1 MTTFPTIH
9 LNGTSK
15 KDLLD
20 GYRKAIDAIQ
30 DAVVALG
37 SVEFNARDYYPHPHG
52 LVAWTT
58 ASNERVEQFQK
69 LYEVKDHLTEIAL
82 HISNAGRY

>member
-9 LNGTSK
+9 INGTSK

-20 GYRKAIDAIQ
+20 GYRKAIDAVQ

-37 SVEFNARDYYPHPHG
+37 SVEFNARDYYVQGSH
-52 LVAWTT
+52 AWVQ
-58 ASNERVEQFQK
+58 ASDERVEQFQK
-69 LYEVKDHLTEIAL
+69 LYAVKDHLMEIAL
-82 HISNAGRY
+82 HISKEGRD

>member
-37 SVEFNARDYYPHPHG
+37 SVEFNARDYYVQGNH
-52 LVAWTT
+52 AWSQ
-58 ASNERVEQFQK
+58 ASDERVEQFQK
-69 LYEVKDHLTEIAL
+69 LYAVKDHLTEIAL
-82 HISNAGRY
+82 HISRDD